1 MTTTHTIKFLPHN
14 REIKVN
20 DGESLIR
27 AAMEAGVHINAS
39 CGGEGVC
46 GKCRVIV
53 ETGAVD
59 GGLSEQL
66 SPADREKGV
75 RLACRSTITQDVVV
89 RVPVESAID
98 ASVLSQRTVPRRTA
112 RIRQMDLNDLKEQGL
127 FLPPVEKVYI
137 ELPEPNS
144 QDHLPD
150 VTRLV
155 SHLKL
160 HHDEHRLT
168 VSLPVIRKIPDALR
182 KDGFRVTATL
192 ARPVMESGKTEII
205 NVQPGDTTE
214 RNYAIAVD
222 IGTTTIYG
230 QLIDLKSGEVLAER
244 GLQRPDQLRR
254 GCDQPNCVWPKKR
267 AAWNAS
273 TRW

>member
-1 MTTTHTIKFLPHN
+1 MTTHTIKFLPHN
-14 REIKVN
+14 REITVN
-20 DGESLIR
+20 DGENLIR
-27 AAMEAGVHINAS
+27 AAMDVGVHINAS
-39 CGGEGVC
+39 CGGEGIC

-53 ETGAVD
+53 ESGEVA

-66 SPADREKGV
+66 SQADREKGF

-89 RVPVESAID
+89 RVPVESAVD
-98 ASVLSQRTVPRRTA
+98 ASVLGQHYVPRRTA
-112 RIRQMDLNDLKEQGL
+112 RIQQMDLNDLKEQGL

-137 ELPEPNS
+137 ELPEPDN

-182 KDGFRVTATL
+182 KDGFRITATL

-205 NVQPGDTTE
+205 NVQSGDTTE
-214 RNYAIAVD
+214 RNYGHRHDNGI
-222 IGTTTIYG
+222 
-230 QLIDLKSGEVLAER
+230 
-244 GLQRPDQLRR
+244 RPAD
-254 GCDQPNCVWPKKR
+254 
-267 AAWNAS
+267 
-273 TRW
+273 